1 MVDTAYGG
9 TEARYG
15 GAEVGHYI
23 IMEAQRHGVQEQML
37 DMAYGA
43 TGTWCGR
50 GADVVLWAWNY
61 RNEVWTG
68 SRCGTATDGG
78 WTGNKSRCYCLR
90 PVNKTMLADVARMP
104 DCLHHGL

>member
-9 TEARYG
+9 TEAPYP

-43 TGTWCGR
+43 TGTW
-50 GADVVLWAWNY
+50 
-61 RNEVWTG
+61 
-68 SRCGTATDGG
+68 
-78 WTGNKSRCYCLR
+78 
-90 PVNKTMLADVARMP
+90 
-104 DCLHHGL
+104 